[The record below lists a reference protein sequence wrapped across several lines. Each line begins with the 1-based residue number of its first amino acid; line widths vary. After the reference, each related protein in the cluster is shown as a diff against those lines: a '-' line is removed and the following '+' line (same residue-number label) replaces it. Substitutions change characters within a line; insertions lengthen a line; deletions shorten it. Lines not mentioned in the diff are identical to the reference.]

1 MCMRSTVENR
11 QVLKMLRI
19 IKWRPFIRRDDG
31 RIKIEK
37 KEYGLQPGAYS
48 GRVKEVISPLEPR
61 RGEGG
66 NTW

>member
-1 MCMRSTVENR
+1 MRSAVENR

-37 KEYGLQPGAYS
+37 RNMDYSQARIREGL
-48 GRVKEVISPLEPR
+48 R
-61 RGEGG
+61 R
-66 NTW
+66 